1 MNTAAGKLVT
11 PEVAETLIQSGKFYY
26 CAADEKLLKLLPA
39 GNWLGGTIPYFMA
52 ENGGETTRDKIYI
65 QEIPTSSNAAAPTII
80 DYGPSALSHML
91 LDAPENGFSIILL
104 PASSQVHADF
114 AENAP
119 SYDNMYMKPLIGWVT
134 GIHLDD
140 MGSATPKV
148 VNGKTKKFYDNSALV
163 IHCPLPDDESAIIDI
178 VNLFEPDDSINITFT
193 ESGFSVKDCII
204 NGETHNLSEYIK
216 EHNIDTR
223 LPLVSNYCGAIV
235 NVAIQEVDEAEK
247 TVKLYAPVFKDT
259 EYHLAKEIDDYVSE
273 FSNAMPD
280 HVEHVSFSC
289 NCILNYLYSEL
300 EGKKTGNITGPM
312 TFGEIAYQLM
322 NQTLVYMHIEKY

>member
-1 MNTAAGKLVT
+1 MKMAAGHLVS
-11 PEVAETLIQSGKFYY
+11 PESASELIQSGKFFY
-26 CAADEKLLKLLPA
+26 CAADEKIISSLPT
-39 GNWLGGTIPYFMA
+39 GNWIGGTIPYFMGD
-52 ENGGETTRDKIYI
+52 NGGETSRDKVYI
-65 QEIPTSSNAAAPTII
+65 QEIPISNDVPKPSII
-80 DYGPSALSHML
+80 DYGPAALSHML

-104 PASSQVHADF
+104 PANSQVHADF

-148 VNGKTKKFYDNSALV
+148 VNGTTKKFYDNSALV
-163 IHCPLPDDESAIIDI
+163 MHCPLPDDEAAIIDTI
-178 VNLFEPDDSINITFT
+178 NLFEPDEEIAITFNK
-193 ESGFSVKDCII
+193 SGFTADDCII
-204 NGETHNLSEYIK
+204 NGEPHNLSEYIK
-216 EHNIDTR
+216 ENNIDTR

-235 NVAIQEVDEAEK
+235 NAAIQEVNEGAK
-247 TVKLYAPVFKDT
+247 SVTLYAPVFTDV
-259 EYHLAKEIDDYVSE
+259 EYHFAKKIDNYVE
-273 FSNAMPD
+273 AFSAAMPD

-312 TFGEIAYQLM
+312 TFGEIAYQLF